1 MGITVLSLFDGMS
14 CGQIALHELGI
25 KVDTYYAS
33 EIDKFCIA
41 QTQLNFPGSIQLGD
55 VRGIDAVR
63 LPKIDLILA
72 GSPCQGFSFA
82 GKRLNFEDPRSAL
95 FFEFIRILGEAK
107 TLNPQVLFL
116 LENVRMKQSSES
128 VISDRIGLLPVIIN
142 SSLVSAQNRV
152 RMYWS
157 NIRTRTETN
166 LFETITVT
174 DIPPPKDRGL
184 YLRDILEDDVPE
196 RFYLTESYI
205 KKLIEYHH
213 RQKKLCNGFCL
224 DPRTASDK
232 AKAVCIGGKWHDD
245 IVLLDSKHCQRCF
258 AVRGRNPKTGRNEQT
273 MTLPPVC
280 KTNCLTS
287 VDKDNL
293 ILQLPHGWNK
303 GRLIKD
309 KAPSLTTSSWEHNNL
324 LLQRKGVQITPDAI
338 LRRLT
343 PIECAR
349 LQTIPEWYK
358 WECSETQQYRMLGNG
373 WTVEVIK
380 HILSFIKKIT

>member
-41 QTQLNFPGSIQLGD
+41 QTQLNFPGTIQLGD

-166 LFETITVT
+166 LFETIKVT

-205 KKLIEYHH
+205 KKLKEYHH
-213 RQKKLCNGFCL
+213 RQKKLGNGCCL

-287 VDKDNL
+287 VEKDNL

-324 LLQRKGVQITPDAI
+324 LLIRKAVQITPDAI

-380 HILSFIKKIT
+380 HILSFIKK